1 MAKTTRL
8 RDWTKAIRDDVVHGD
23 PPRSDVDWG
32 EPDGIP
38 TVYAKT
44 YVGLVRVVGYVQYRT
59 EHRVLMRGQTA
70 CYGVMKPSAYR
81 GAGARE
87 VDPALET
94 MLEGFRAAS
103 SLDRRPRHEPS
114 TEPFLQHYGIR
125 TRWLDLV
132 DNLLHALFFAAYEQV
147 RTDDGTWQHRPATSE
162 RSYIYLVDCGSER
175 DIHPVQVV
183 EKRRVV
189 GVSGVWEGSDGFQ
202 LCDLRRAKP
211 SKVLRPHVQ
220 HGYLCRPGERQS
232 DLWDRVLARVELATA
247 DALRWLG
254 EGAAVLPAML
264 FPGPRADQ
272 AFAKLLEPGVEAF
285 FAHEVAAGRDFGAV
299 ARYRNG

>member
-1 MAKTTRL
+1 MAKTPRL

-32 EPDGIP
+32 EPAGIP
-38 TVYAKT
+38 TIIART

-59 EHRVLMRGQTA
+59 EHRVLLRGQTA

-81 GAGARE
+81 GAGPRE
-87 VDPALET
+87 VDPLLEE
-94 MLEGFRAAS
+94 LLVGFRGVS
-103 SLDRRPRHEPS
+103 GLDRRPRHEPS

-132 DNLLHALFFAAYEQV
+132 DNLVHALFFAAYEQV
-147 RTDDGTWQHRPATSE
+147 PTGDGAWTHRPGGGE
-162 RSYIYLVDCGSER
+162 RSYIYLLDCGSER
-175 DIHPVQVV
+175 DMHPVRMV
-183 EKRRVV
+183 ENKRVV
-189 GVSGVWEGSDGFQ
+189 TVSGVWEGSDGFQ

-220 HGYLCRPGERQS
+220 HGYLCRPGERIS
-232 DLWDRVLARVELATA
+232 DLWDRVLARIEIARD
-247 DALRWLG
+247 DALQWLG
-254 EGAAVLPAML
+254 EGLAVRPEML
-264 FPGPRADQ
+264 FPGPKDDQ
-272 AFAKLLEPGVEAF
+272 ALAKLIDPAVEEY
-285 FAHEVAAGRDFGAV
+285 FAASAAAGRDFGSI